1 MMGWPIAG
9 WMWVWPVLILG
20 GLILIGVA
28 ASRLMQGGDS
38 SSAPWSGTPES
49 AARRILDERYARGE
63 IDDEEYLR
71 RRELL
76 P

>member
-1 MMGWPIAG
+1 MMGGPIAG

-28 ASRLMQGGDS
+28 VARLMQGGGS
-38 SSAPWSGTPES
+38 SSAPSSGTSES

-63 IDDEEYLR
+63 IDEEEYLR